1 MKNSKEYSTRLQ
13 KLYRGLKRAHPKVEK
28 VTHEDPIEAVI
39 HGIISEYTS
48 DAATQKAI
56 KGFEATF
63 VDWNDLR
70 VSRMEEIVEVLQ
82 EDNAASRAAASALI
96 TALRAIF
103 DEYHTLSLQMLKKM
117 GKRPAKQAVEAL
129 DGIGHFAVS
138 YCMLT
143 ALQGHAIPLTETMAT
158 YLRQNEIVDPEAD
171 AQDIE
176 GFLTRQ
182 VPAKNAYEFYSLLRR
197 ESEAPKIAK
206 KKTKRTRKTVK
217 KAPAA
222 QKTTATKKKTKTTK
236 KTKKTKKVAKA
247 KK

>member
-28 VTHEDPIEAVI
+28 VTHDDPIEAVI
-39 HGIISEYTS
+39 HGIIGEYTS

-56 KGFEATF
+56 KGFQATF

-103 DEYHTLSLQMLKKM
+103 DEYHTLSLQPLKKM

-143 ALQGHAIPLTETMAT
+143 ALQGHAIPLTEAMAT

-171 AQDIE
+171 AHDIE

-182 VPAKNAYEFYSLLRR
+182 VAAKNAYEFYSLLRR
-197 ESEAPKIAK
+197 ESESPKIAK
-206 KKTKRTRKTVK
+206 KKTRRTRKTAK
-217 KAPAA
+217 TAKAK
-222 QKTTATKKKTKTTK
+222 KTTKRAKTTKKKTTK
-236 KTKKTKKVAKA
+236 KRKKVAKA

>member
-28 VTHEDPIEAVI
+28 VTHDDPIEAVI
-39 HGIISEYTS
+39 HGIIGEYTN
-48 DAATQKAI
+48 DAAVLKAI
-56 KGFEATF
+56 KGFRSTF

-82 EDNAASRAAASALI
+82 EDTAASRAAATALI
-96 TALRAIF
+96 TALRAVF
-103 DEYHTLSLQMLKKM
+103 DEYHTLSLQLLKKM

-143 ALQGHAIPLTETMAT
+143 SLQGHAIPLTESMAA
-158 YLRQNEIVDPEAD
+158 YLKQNEIVDPEAD
-171 AQDIE
+171 VQDIE

-182 VPAKNAYEFYSLLRR
+182 VAAKNAYEFYSLLRR
-197 ESEAPKIAK
+197 ESESPKIAK
-206 KKTKRTRKTVK
+206 KKTKRTTRKT
-217 KAPAA
+217 
-222 QKTTATKKKTKTTK
+222 TKTTK
-236 KTKKTKKVAKA
+236 KRKVAKA